1 MKDVDLSAAIKI
13 IANLKKGDNR
23 RILLL
28 CNMYIAV
35 RPIIDTIGK
44 IDGCV
49 VCSYPFHEIT
59 ENTKTLVVQMPSWD
73 DTYFNALKL
82 AEKNQYNVICV
93 GWRADVKDEFFPSN
107 DEFDVYN
114 CVLEEALTVNALIK
128 SLKEYNS
135 QSIVVYNRLGM
146 TGVLFAQTSTN
157 GGVYDFSVE
166 MNYGKFPAYTVG
178 ELISRL
184 EALPQNAK
192 IETRIG
198 WPVKVEA
205 FDNVVIIRCQDKA
218 LTPRNI

>member
-13 IANLKKGDNR
+13 ITNLKKGDNR

-166 MNYGKFPAYTVG
+166 MNYGEFPAYTVG
-178 ELISRL
+178 ELISTL

-192 IETRIG
+192 IETKIG